1 MQYSVAVRNAR
12 QDAVETTIGVSA
24 RLRVGTGGGPVDCA
38 AADTGT
44 LLVDITLP
52 SDWMNA
58 AASGA
63 KTKLGT
69 WSGTAVAS
77 GTPGH
82 WRLKETTAVTTHQQG
97 TAGVGSGE
105 LSFDAAV
112 AAIGQTVII
121 NVFTVT
127 DGNA

>member
-12 QDAVETTIGVSA
+12 QDVVETTIGTTPH
-24 RLRVGTGGGPVDCA
+24 LRVGTGGAPADCA
-38 AADTGT
+38 TADSGT

-52 SDWMNA
+52 SDWANA
-58 AASGA
+58 AAAGA

-69 WSGTAVAS
+69 WSGTAVAA

-82 WRLKETTAVTTHQQG
+82 WRMKETTNVTCHMQG
-97 TAGVGSGE
+97 TAGVASGE

-112 AAIGQTVII
+112 ASIGQTVLIS
-121 NVFTVT
+121 VFTTT
-127 DGNA
+127 DGNP